1 MGGGQPGERLVDAV
15 GPQALVGTVGLGTGP
30 AATGRGALRL
40 VVRRACGHL
49 RGAGVGA
56 CLGHGP
62 ARSGGPD
69 GAFTAGIGRSP
80 PAATGLVGV
89 RSLVGLRLGCAPPP
103 GGRGRVVGRDGPV
116 VVGSGDLPSAAGR
129 LRSVRRDGLIGLVV
143 RSGSSS
149 AGGGPQCRFH
159 RLATGRRRCIEQA
172 LGGHRRAVPRAL
184 RGSAVERLWSDAGV
198 DGPGRGRPTPIGAAG
213 VPTSWRS
220 GAGPLSVVRSAGQET
235 VGRYGTGPCPPRH
248 LAGSGRRPVGLRTQ
262 TAVLRGARSWS
273 GLRLHAAADRRPV
286 PGAAGPPGSQEAPTA
301 SRHAEWSVLR
311 APGVVPEGLHD
322 RVAGSGRAGGPGRPV
337 AGRWRRPRR
346 VQQTVPYQELVRRFD
361 PRWPWP
367 DRGASDPVLIAA
379 HATSS
384 DRHGSRAGTGRPGP
398 PICGAYGAQSP
409 GRAAGCPS
417 RPSHGRW
424 SRCGRA
430 QPTAGR
436 RTARS

>member
-1 MGGGQPGERLVDAV
+1 MGGGQPRQGLVDVVRA
-15 GPQALVGTVGLGTGP
+15 QALVGTLGLGTGP

-89 RSLVGLRLGCAPPP
+89 RSLVGLRFGCAPPP
-103 GGRGRVVGRDGPV
+103 GGRGRVVGRGGPV

-143 RSGSSS
+143 RSGSPP

-184 RGSAVERLWSDAGV
+184 RGSAVERLRSDAGV

-248 LAGSGRRPVGLRTQ
+248 LAGSGRRPVGLRAQRRCSAAPVRGRASGST
-262 TAVLRGARSWS
+262 LPRIGARSPA
-273 GLRLHAAADRRPV
+273 RRAHRARRRRPRPLV
-286 PGAAGPPGSQEAPTA
+286 T
-301 SRHAEWSVLR
+301 L
-311 APGVVPEGLHD
+311 
-322 RVAGSGRAGGPGRPV
+322 SGRSSERRGWSLRGSTTGWREWAGGWPGPSV
-337 AGRWRRPRR
+337 AGRWRLPRR
-346 VQQTVPYQELVRRFD
+346 VQQTVPYQELVGRFD
-361 PRWPWP
+361 PRRAWPG
-367 DRGASDPVLIAA
+367 RGASDPVLIAG

-384 DRHGSRAGTGRPGP
+384 DRNGSRTGTGRPGP
-398 PICGAYGAQSP
+398 PIFGAYGAQSP